1 MRRKKKGATA
11 VVALLACICIFGS
24 ANFAMGDG
32 PLHTMQAAVLDAD
45 GRLMPEATVVAY
57 TGVGEPVRG
66 EAIGDGTWVLS
77 GLGEKAI
84 LHLSD
89 PVRGTTSVEMSLPAA
104 AQVRINIHWEEKSVV
119 TRIVSVLE
127 STPQKLQYFPRVSP
141 NPATAQPKSHDD
153 CPGDALFGQAPHVD
167 EDPWTFGTSEVDAN
181 GSNYLRYENFSGI
194 SGQICDIHWWGAQL
208 YNAGSWVTCT
218 DSDLSFEVKF
228 YADAGGVPG
237 AVVCSQ
243 IVTPLVTDTG
253 EVYGGFVPRFYYE
266 AVLDPCCTIT
276 DGWVSIQGLGDIDCW
291 FLWLSS
297 GTGDGLSY
305 FDDGTGLVAEAFDLS
320 LCLTGVYVETY
331 GACCD
336 DYTGFCADGVEQMD
350 CEAPKRFAANTSCAA
365 LDPPC
370 GPTGACCTAALDCI
384 LTGTEADCDNAGG
397 ENWYEGEDCAT
408 FVCPASCEHSIVL
421 TDDYGD
427 GWNGGTVDVL
437 VNGVLV
443 LDDLTI
449 ATGAGPE
456 TYYFDAA
463 TDDLISTVYVP
474 GSWAYEN
481 EYHIKDVNGNDVCAD
496 GTNGTQPTGGDCGPG
511 YCGADPCEGNEP
523 ANDECVNA
531 TPVAGPYPQ
540 VVSGTNECATVD
552 CPGVLDWVATWW
564 AIDLPYAVN
573 EMDIS
578 FCGNGFE
585 INNVGVVY
593 YNACDDCPNYQ
604 LYTAI
609 DWYSCPDGITSPV
622 ITWKDVAGPTTV
634 YFPVYFN
641 GGQEVA
647 YSIEIDVTEI
657 IPPPN
662 DFCEDAIPVAVPS
675 VTAGWTTGGT
685 LDPGYD
691 CPGATITAPGVWYS
705 VIGTGNTM
713 LADLCNGATTWDT
726 KLTVLCRGCLGGGSE
741 SDCCIPHSTPGCDDP
756 VCEASVCSYDSYC
769 CEYAWD
775 SICVGEAEDDPNCP
789 CGDDPGEGPLCV
801 GGNDDYCG
809 LQSGVE
815 WCSQLGAEYLILVHG
830 FSTATG
836 DFELTISDDGV
847 PCVADVICLPEGA
860 CCLLDGSCVI
870 INEIACDSLGG
881 GYEGDDTDCGIPAP
895 GGKSTAEVPVPGPA
909 DAVLYW
915 TFAESSGDKVD
926 PTCPPGSLFDQPPTP
941 ATGGWTAGASDKR
954 TGSGYSELLR
964 YENFSG
970 GGEICDIH
978 FWGLSLSYPWAACN
992 EDPMTFEIIFYNDD
1006 AGAPGTVACGPYTLA
1021 ISRTDTGESWAGFP
1035 LYEYSA
1041 VLDPCCNMAAGWV
1054 SIQGVSVGSPDCW
1067 FLWASHGE
1075 TGDGMSL
1082 LDDDGVVTTEV
1093 FDLSL
1098 CLTGVYVPIYGACC
1112 DDYTGDCA
1120 DGVEQLDC
1128 EAPKRFVA
1136 DTACADLDPP
1146 CGPTGACCSEDLEC
1160 LFTDVEAACDAV
1172 EGTWYEGEDC
1182 STFECPATCD
1192 HTIVLTDDYGDGW
1205 NGGTVD
1211 VLVNGVLVLDNL
1223 TIASGSG
1230 PETYV
1235 FPAATLDLISTVYV
1249 PGSWAY
1255 ENEYHIYDIMGEEIC
1270 ADGVGGTQPV
1280 GGNCGAGNC
1289 ELPEIQGACCLPD
1302 GTCVITIEA
1311 CCEYAGGTYVG
1322 AGIGCGTGMAVV
1334 FSEDFN
1340 AGIPGDWTVLDQMGS
1355 GLIWDTNVY
1364 WGDPNWTGGDGMCA
1378 EASSDNFASAP
1389 YNTLLITPMI
1399 DLSGALSATVE
1410 FLANFQNFA
1419 GYDWFIVDVTYDGG
1433 ATWSNLLM
1441 WNEDHGTFHGAP
1453 GEFVS
1458 LSIAGGSAMTQIRF
1472 RYLDP
1477 ISHWNWEI
1485 QVDDFV
1491 ITAEVE
1497 GLSPCQGMDIKPGS
1511 CPNSF
1516 NRGSNGVLP
1525 VALVGTEDFDV
1536 SMVDISSLTLSR
1548 ADGIGGSTVPHE
1560 GPPGPHTV
1568 IGDDATPFDGVLCD
1582 CHELDGDGID
1592 DLKMKF
1598 KTVDLVAA
1606 LEMDDL
1612 DPGALVKLDLRG
1624 SLLDGT
1630 LFVASDCV
1638 RLVPPGSGGKTLS
1651 FTSTVSGTWLDI
1663 MPLDV
1668 TLDGGGFA
1676 PADRVHYE
1684 GTLVTIG
1691 VDTWVPPDHMFL
1703 GLEING
1709 EMVGS
1714 PSTMSFEIMVDSDTT
1729 VRTIYVPQMV
1739 PKKKIG
1745 LKPVPPG

>member
-408 FVCPASCEHSIVL
+408 FVCPADCEHS
-421 TDDYGD
+421 
-427 GWNGGTVDVL
+427 
-437 VNGVLV
+437 
-443 LDDLTI
+443 
-449 ATGAGPE
+449 
-456 TYYFDAA
+456 
-463 TDDLISTVYVP
+463 
-474 GSWAYEN
+474 
-481 EYHIKDVNGNDVCAD
+481 
-496 GTNGTQPTGGDCGPG
+496 
-511 YCGADPCEGNEP
+511 
-523 ANDECVNA
+523 
-531 TPVAGPYPQ
+531 
-540 VVSGTNECATVD
+540 
-552 CPGVLDWVATWW
+552 
-564 AIDLPYAVN
+564 
-573 EMDIS
+573 
-578 FCGNGFE
+578 
-585 INNVGVVY
+585 
-593 YNACDDCPNYQ
+593 
-604 LYTAI
+604 
-609 DWYSCPDGITSPV
+609 
-622 ITWKDVAGPTTV
+622 
-634 YFPVYFN
+634 
-641 GGQEVA
+641 
-647 YSIEIDVTEI
+647 
-657 IPPPN
+657 
-662 DFCEDAIPVAVPS
+662 
-675 VTAGWTTGGT
+675 
-685 LDPGYD
+685 
-691 CPGATITAPGVWYS
+691 
-705 VIGTGNTM
+705 
-713 LADLCNGATTWDT
+713 
-726 KLTVLCRGCLGGGSE
+726 
-741 SDCCIPHSTPGCDDP
+741 
-756 VCEASVCSYDSYC
+756 
-769 CEYAWD
+769 
-775 SICVGEAEDDPNCP
+775 
-789 CGDDPGEGPLCV
+789 
-801 GGNDDYCG
+801 
-809 LQSGVE
+809 
-815 WCSQLGAEYLILVHG
+815 
-830 FSTATG
+830 
-836 DFELTISDDGV
+836 
-847 PCVADVICLPEGA
+847 
-860 CCLLDGSCVI
+860 
-870 INEIACDSLGG
+870 
-881 GYEGDDTDCGIPAP
+881 
-895 GGKSTAEVPVPGPA
+895 
-909 DAVLYW
+909 
-915 TFAESSGDKVD
+915 
-926 PTCPPGSLFDQPPTP
+926 
-941 ATGGWTAGASDKR
+941 
-954 TGSGYSELLR
+954 
-964 YENFSG
+964 
-970 GGEICDIH
+970 
-978 FWGLSLSYPWAACN
+978 
-992 EDPMTFEIIFYNDD
+992 
-1006 AGAPGTVACGPYTLA
+1006 
-1021 ISRTDTGESWAGFP
+1021 
-1035 LYEYSA
+1035 
-1041 VLDPCCNMAAGWV
+1041 
-1054 SIQGVSVGSPDCW
+1054 
-1067 FLWASHGE
+1067 
-1075 TGDGMSL
+1075 
-1082 LDDDGVVTTEV
+1082 
-1093 FDLSL
+1093 
-1098 CLTGVYVPIYGACC
+1098 
-1112 DDYTGDCA
+1112 
-1120 DGVEQLDC
+1120 
-1128 EAPKRFVA
+1128 
-1136 DTACADLDPP
+1136 
-1146 CGPTGACCSEDLEC
+1146 
-1160 LFTDVEAACDAV
+1160 
-1172 EGTWYEGEDC
+1172 
-1182 STFECPATCD
+1182 
-1192 HTIVLTDDYGDGW
+1192 IVLTDDYGDGW